1 MKLSKHLE
9 EAVYVLL
16 ILATQKDQQALKS
29 KTLSKLLE
37 VSDSSLKQVLRQLVV
52 NNLIEATASKDGG
65 FKLKKRINEI
75 SLKDVMAAVEGE
87 EFISADL
94 SYIGQR
100 IFPNKAHTL
109 ESESL
114 VIETLTKAQN
124 LYALELEKLKLS
136 DLLLAEAMDNKT
148 LDWLKRE

>member
-1 MKLSKHLE
+1 MVALS
-9 EAVYVLL
+9 
-16 ILATQKDQQALKS
+16 
-29 KTLSKLLE
+29 
-37 VSDSSLKQVLRQLVV
+37 
-52 NNLIEATASKDGG
+52 
-65 FKLKKRINEI
+65 LKKRINEI

-94 SYIGQR
+94 SHIGQR

-124 LYALELEKLKLS
+124 LYALELDKLKLS

>member
-37 VSDSSLKQVLRQLVV
+37 VSDSSLKKVLRQLVV
-52 NNLIEATASKDGG
+52 NNLIESTASKDGG

-136 DLLLAEAMDNKT
+136 DLLLAEAMDKKT

>member
-29 KTLSKLLE
+29 KTLSNLLE
-37 VSDSSLKQVLRQLVV
+37 VSDSSLKKVLRQLVV
-52 NNLIEATASKDGG
+52 NNLIESTASKDGG

>member
-37 VSDSSLKQVLRQLVV
+37 VSDSSLKKVLRQLVV
-52 NNLIEATASKDGG
+52 NNLIESTASKDGG

-94 SYIGQR
+94 SYNGQR

>member
-37 VSDSSLKQVLRQLVV
+37 VSDSSLKKVLRQLVV
-52 NNLIEATASKDGG
+52 NNLIESTASKDGG

>member
-9 EAVYVLL
+9 EDVYVLL

-37 VSDSSLKQVLRQLVV
+37 VSDSSLKKVLRQLVV
-52 NNLIEATASKDGG
+52 NNLIESTASKDGG

-94 SYIGQR
+94 SHIGQR